1 MKCNNL
7 TKTIRYMNYKSV
19 TRLLIKSGVGL
30 LVAAGLALLV
40 MQALN
45 RDNPSQNSDKTIE
58 ETKRPDSSSIRTPI
72 VPPTIEKTAQA
83 PASAETESGQ
93 ELDTTPEPGINP
105 DSDYELA
112 KAALSNG
119 QKDTE
124 QIPQKKS
131 QKPRTTVSR
140 KKSPVIP
147 APTVRRTRPKKKN
160 AVRPTPVIKAEKEA
174 PSIASVVSAP
184 VVTQETTVDR
194 EPTKASE
201 LDTPV
206 YTNKNFANE
215 NQPVAEGDIIF
226 DVFLRRQLVYR
237 GLFCQGRGGN
247 LFVPIGELF
256 NILGFAIEVT
266 PQGAEGWFI
275 KERRKFSFSLST
287 GETLS
292 NGKPY
297 ILPMDKFFYFEGDI
311 YMEIEQFNNLF
322 PVEMKPDFQNLIL
335 WITPQE
341 RLPKE
346 LMKMRQDER
355 RLYQA
360 KNGLRYPLRDLD
372 YASIAPP
379 RLDAKM
385 SVSYQDKN
393 EKQSTKTSAAGL
405 YRGDLFYMS
414 SSLYGAVSYDQSN
427 DKSKV
432 DLHDFSLTAERLFLD
447 NPYIERLTI
456 GDIIPASTPMGSS
469 GNLQRGIR
477 VSNINP
483 MSSSTSDT
491 RTFAGKG
498 IPGWDVELYR
508 NNQLIGFQTIDV
520 SGNYLF
526 EDVTLNYGVNRFKLI
541 LYGTEGQQETREEV
555 VTIGSPLALGDVQYD
570 SSFSQQGV
578 GVFDE
583 NISKVDSTNTDLKGT
598 TLLKTGVNVGIGNG
612 LGARAGLTMDTFSGK
627 KRTLGSVGLSGGYDV
642 FLGQLDIGY
651 STLDSTTLKASVRGQ
666 LEGGQSINM
675 GATYQFSDEYIESS
689 TKNNLQVG
697 LSDTTNFTDFL
708 KMSYSANIARTTQ
721 HTNFNQ
727 DSIYYD
733 LSGSLNFFSD
743 IGHFSS
749 NLGGRLYENKVSSEE
764 PNLYGSFAFYRGFKD
779 GSVRANA
786 EFGADDSDDSFLK
799 TLSTTGNLRVTPKI
813 NTSVTISKYLTGT
826 ELLSVGNTWSYS
838 LGKMSP
844 YIQGTWYND
853 DSYFL
858 YAGVSLSVDFDPST
872 YLPQLSSGGS
882 SSGGA
887 ACLVYNDKNYNN
899 VFDSGDE
906 PLEDI
911 TLKAYQ
917 SNKHTITD
925 ENGRAFLYQLP
936 PLHSTDISVD
946 EDMLKD
952 IRLAPKGGVAITPR
966 EGKVYDLEFPLH
978 VCGEIDGYAYRIV
991 DDKTKGRSQ
1000 VPIQLLDKDNKVI
1013 DHAWTEQDGF
1023 FAIAKI
1029 LPGNYKLRIDPEYLK
1044 NKSYPGTTL
1053 SGTTVEDI
1061 EINKDGNIVSDAF
1074 LLFGENKVITLLKDK
1089 FTAKLKMG
1097 DDAQKFFD
1105 YADLDTPQE
1114 TSVMT
1119 TESRISNLL
1128 TQINEDTAED
1138 LDAETAADSTNT
1150 NVVAASTAPAKQETV
1165 NNKEPLTNYALVV
1178 DVFAT
1183 AKSAQHAISHYE
1195 KIYSDKLKGY
1205 SLSYQKEGAGFSVI
1219 LAGVNNKSEILAMAN
1234 LFMCTPQL
1242 VKISGNN

>member
-1 MKCNNL
+1 M
-7 TKTIRYMNYKSV
+7 
-19 TRLLIKSGVGL
+19 
-30 LVAAGLALLV
+30 LVAAGIALLV

-45 RDNPSQNSDKTIE
+45 RDNPSQNSDKKIE
-58 ETKRPDSSSIRTPI
+58 EAKRPDSSSIRTP
-72 VPPTIEKTAQA
+72 VMPPAADKTVQPSIS
-83 PASAETESGQ
+83 PATESGPAA
-93 ELDTTPEPGINP
+93 DTDSGVGINP
-105 DSDYELA
+105 DSNYELA
-112 KAALSNG
+112 KAALNNG
-119 QKDTE
+119 KKDTE

-160 AVRPTPVIKAEKEA
+160 AVRPTPAIKAEKEA
-174 PSIASVVSAP
+174 PSVVPAVVPAP

-194 EPTKASE
+194 EPTKVSE

-226 DVFLRRQLVYR
+226 DVFLRHQLVYR

-311 YMEIEQFNNLF
+311 YMEIEQFNSLF

-355 RLYQA
+355 RIYQA

-385 SVSYQDKN
+385 SISYQDKN
-393 EKQSTKTSAAGL
+393 KAQSTSTSAAGL

-414 SSLYGAVSYDQSN
+414 SSLYGAVSYDQTK
-427 DKSKV
+427 DKSKL

-447 NPYIERLTI
+447 NPYIEKITI
-456 GDIIPASTPMGSS
+456 GDIIPASTPLGSS
-469 GNLQRGIR
+469 GNLQRGVR

-555 VTIGSPLALGDVQYD
+555 VTIGSPLTLGEVQYD
-570 SSFSQQGV
+570 TSFSQQGV
-578 GVFDE
+578 GVFNED
-583 NISKVDSTNTDLKGT
+583 ISKVDDTNTPLKGT
-598 TLLKTGVNVGIGNG
+598 TLVKSGVNVGIGNG

-627 KRTLGSVGLSGGYDV
+627 QRTVGSVGLSGGYDV

-651 STLDSTTLKASVRGQ
+651 STLDSTILQGTVRGQ

-675 GATYQFSDEYIESS
+675 GASYQFSDQYIESS
-689 TKNNLQVG
+689 TKNNLQFG
-697 LSDTTNFTDFL
+697 LSDTADFTKFL

-721 HTNFNQ
+721 HTNFNK

-779 GSVRANA
+779 GSIRANA
-786 EFGADDSDDSFLK
+786 EFGVDDSDESYLK
-799 TLSTTGNLRVTPKI
+799 TLSSTGNLRISPKI
-813 NTSVTISKYLTGT
+813 NTSVTVSKYLTGE

-838 LGKMSP
+838 LGKISP

-858 YAGVSLSVDFDPST
+858 YAGFSLSVDFDPST
-872 YLPQLSSGGS
+872 YLPQLSGGGS

-899 VFDSGDE
+899 IFDNGDE
-906 PLEDI
+906 PLEDV

-1029 LPGNYKLRIDPEYLK
+1029 LPGRYKLRIDPEYLEK
-1044 NKSYPGTTL
+1044 KSYSGTVL
-1053 SGTTVEDI
+1053 SGTTVDDI
-1061 EINKDGNIVSDAF
+1061 EINRDGNIVSDAF

-1097 DDAQKFFD
+1097 DDAQKFFN

-1114 TSVMT
+1114 TSVMS

-1128 TQINEDTAED
+1128 TQINEGNAED
-1138 LDAETAADSTNT
+1138 LDAETTAGNT
-1150 NVVAASTAPAKQETV
+1150 NSNAVATNEAPSPQETV
-1165 NNKEPLTNYALVV
+1165 NNREPITNYALIV
-1178 DVFAT
+1178 DVFAS

-1242 VKISGNN
+1242 VKISDSN

>member
-1 MKCNNL
+1 M
-7 TKTIRYMNYKSV
+7 RYTNV
-19 TRLLIKSGVGL
+19 TRLLIKSGIGL
-30 LVAAGLALLV
+30 LVVAGLALLA

-45 RDNPSQNSDKTIE
+45 RDNPSQNSDKTIK
-58 ETKRPDSSSIRTPI
+58 ETKRPDPSSIRTPI
-72 VPPTIEKTAQA
+72 VPPTVEKAVQPQA
-83 PASAETESGQ
+83 STETESGPK
-93 ELDTTPEPGINP
+93 LDTTPAIGIDP

-112 KAALSNG
+112 KAALNNEKKDSN
-119 QKDTE
+119 QT
-124 QIPQKKS
+124 PQKKS
-131 QKPRTTVSR
+131 SKPSTTVNR
-140 KKSPVIP
+140 KKSPVIT
-147 APTVRRTRPKKKN
+147 APVRTLTRPKKKQT
-160 AVRPTPVIKAEKEA
+160 VHKTPVHKAKKESPIVVPAVIPA
-174 PSIASVVSAP
+174 PI
-184 VVTQETTVDR
+184 VTQKNPVDR
-194 EPTKASE
+194 EPTKVSE
-201 LDTPV
+201 LDTPI
-206 YTNKNFANE
+206 YANKNLSYE
-215 NQPVAEGDIIF
+215 NQYVAEGDIIF
-226 DVFLRRQLVYR
+226 DVYLRRQLVYR
-237 GLFCQGRGGN
+237 GLFCQGREGN
-247 LFVPIGELF
+247 LFVPMSELF

-275 KERRKFSFSLST
+275 KEKRKFSFSLST
-287 GETLS
+287 GETIS

-297 ILPMDKFFYFEGDI
+297 ILPLDKFFYFEGDI

-379 RLDAKM
+379 RLDAKT

-393 EKQSTKTSAAGL
+393 EKQSTKTSATGL

-414 SSLYGAVSYDQSN
+414 SSLYGSVSYDQTD
-427 DKSKV
+427 DKSKF

-469 GNLQRGIR
+469 GSLQRGIR

-491 RTFAGKG
+491 KTFAGKG

-526 EDVTLNYGVNRFKLI
+526 EDVILNYGVNRFKLI

-555 VTIGSPLALGDVQYD
+555 ITIGSPLALGEVQYD

-578 GVFDE
+578 GIFDE
-583 NISKVDSTNTDLKGT
+583 DISKVDDTNSDLKGT
-598 TLLKTGVNVGIGNG
+598 TLVKTGVNIGIGNG
-612 LGARAGLTMDTFSGK
+612 LGARAGLTMDTFSGTE
-627 KRTLGSVGLSGGYDV
+627 RTVGSVGLSGGYDV
-642 FLGQLDIGY
+642 FLGQIDLGY
-651 STLDSTTLKASVRGQ
+651 STLDSTQLKATVRGQ
-666 LEGGQSINM
+666 LEGGQSLNM
-675 GATYQFSDEYIESS
+675 GATYQFSDKYMESS
-689 TKNNLQVG
+689 TKNNLQFG
-697 LSDTTNFTDFL
+697 LSDTTNFTDYL
-708 KMSYSANIARTTQ
+708 RMSYSANIARTTQ
-721 HTNFNQ
+721 HTGYDK

-749 NLGGRLYENKVSSEE
+749 NIGGRLYENKASTEE
-764 PNLYGSFAFYRGFKD
+764 PNMYGSFAFYRGFKA

-786 EFGADDSDDSFLK
+786 EFGVSDSDDSYLK
-799 TLSTTGNLRVTPKI
+799 TLSTTGNLRVAPKI
-813 NTSVTISKYLTGT
+813 NTSVTVSKYLTGE
-826 ELLSVGNTWSYS
+826 ELLSVGNTWSYT

-858 YAGVSLSVDFDPST
+858 YAGVSLSVDFNPLT
-872 YLPQLSSGGS
+872 YLPQLSEGGA

-899 VFDSGDE
+899 IFDSGDE

-911 TLKAYQ
+911 SLKAYQ

-952 IRLAPKGGVAITPR
+952 IRLAPKGGIAITPR
-966 EGKVYDLEFPLH
+966 EGKVYNLEFPLH

-1029 LPGNYKLRIDPEYLK
+1029 LPGRYKLRIDPEYLK
-1044 NKSYPGTTL
+1044 KKSHPKTTL
-1053 SGTTVEDI
+1053 SGTTVENI

-1074 LLFGENKVITLLKDK
+1074 LLFGENKVIALLKDK

-1105 YADLDTPQE
+1105 YTDLDTPQE

-1128 TQINEDTAED
+1128 TQINEGNAED
-1138 LDAETAADSTNT
+1138 LDTETAADSTNT
-1150 NVVAASTAPAKQETV
+1150 NTVTASTAPATQETV
-1165 NNKEPLTNYALVV
+1165 NNKDPLTNYALIV

-1195 KIYSDKLKGY
+1195 KIYSEKLKGY
-1205 SLSYQKEGAGFSVI
+1205 SLSYQKEGAGYSVI

-1242 VKISGNN
+1242 VKIDDNN